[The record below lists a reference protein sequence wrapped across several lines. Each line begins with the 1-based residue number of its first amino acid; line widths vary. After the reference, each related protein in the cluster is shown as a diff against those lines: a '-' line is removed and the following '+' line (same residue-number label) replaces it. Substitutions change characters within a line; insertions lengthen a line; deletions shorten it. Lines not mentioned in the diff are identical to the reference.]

1 MSESNFVESCLS
13 HADRKRGLGAD
24 DTVSERLR
32 DAASRNTCASAD
44 TNK

>member
-1 MSESNFVESCLS
+1 VESCLS
-13 HADRKRGLGAD
+13 HADRMGAD